1 VSNPHQPKSS
11 WPPTEVV
18 GQGQD
23 PIQDALMSPTQE
35 AEHVQSRFS
44 NLQLPG
50 EAGGQPE
57 ADPASHSSSHGTV
70 SVHQRPKERIETF
83 LPSTE
88 GGPWRVA
95 AVLRLGAAGFG
106 LMTAA
111 LFVMPALNGS
121 IQLPLAPET
130 ESLVTASYKTIA
142 PTFGT
147 PEPSEDPEEVITEQ
161 STAFDGAA
169 VLVVES
175 EPTNVSVRVDGN
187 DQGNTPVSLT
197 LDCLPGKPI
206 KIEVSRKGYERAQKI
221 TFCRMDTMVKLYARL
236 KKSEKKPGAPK

>member
-1 VSNPHQPKSS
+1 VSNPHQPKPS

-18 GQGQD
+18 DPSRD
-23 PIQDALMSPTQE
+23 PIQDALMTPTQE

-57 ADPASHSSSHGTV
+57 AGTGHGGGSHGTV
-70 SVHQRPKERIETF
+70 SVHQGPKERVETF

-95 AVLRLGAAGFG
+95 AALRLGAAGFA
-106 LMTAA
+106 LMTVV
-111 LFVMPALNGS
+111 LFVMPELNGS

-130 ESLVTASYKTIA
+130 ETLVPTNFKTIV
-142 PTFGT
+142 PTLDT
-147 PEPSEDPEEVITEQ
+147 PDPSKDPEEVITEQ
-161 STAFDGAA
+161 STAFDGAV
-169 VLVVES
+169 VLMVES
-175 EPTNVSVRVDGN
+175 EPANVSVRVDGN

-206 KIEVSRKGYERAQKI
+206 KVEVSRKGYERAQKI
-221 TFCRMDTMVKLYARL
+221 TFCRMNTMVKLYARL
-236 KKSEKKPGAPK
+236 KKLEKKPGAPK